1 MKKRTSLVVLVL
13 ALILM
18 LAGCSSVRQ
27 KILGSNDMNLTY
39 VGIASDGSHRYT
51 SDVGELTWLEGKIDL
66 DGKRF
71 GVVSGR
77 SGDFTFED
85 GRTLTAAVDASGT
98 LVSVSVQPDTEV
110 KAEDYP
116 VIRAALLVYQA
127 ESSIIASRNT
137 ATVVSVIILL
147 VLSAAAIFA
156 VGPVMAFLKL
166 RGWLNI
172 GDDRKILLYCRIGGI
187 ALAIIAV
194 IVIIGAVF

>member
-1 MKKRTSLVVLVL
+1 MKKRTSLAVLVL

-85 GRTLTAAVDASGT
+85 GRTLTAAGCLRHPGLGERTARYRGEGRGLSGDPGGSSGIPGG
-98 LVSVSVQPDTEV
+98 VFHHCQPEYGDGGQRDHT
-110 KAEDYP
+110 AG
-116 VIRAALLVYQA
+116 ALCGSHLCRGSCDGVF
-127 ESSIIASRNT
+127 EASR
-137 ATVVSVIILL
+137 
-147 VLSAAAIFA
+147 
-156 VGPVMAFLKL
+156 
-166 RGWLNI
+166 
-172 GDDRKILLYCRIGGI
+172 
-187 ALAIIAV
+187 LAEYQ
-194 IVIIGAVF
+194 